1 MRILAKMRA
10 GWGAALTSAAA
21 FSAFGLSGSAF
32 ADGLPTFS
40 DPVVNTFVKTYSQ
53 FVDSYVDAAKTGDTA
68 KLAGIQ
74 AKESELQQ
82 QLAQLT
88 QPNGKVKQD
97 EGAKFQT
104 FLATYKEKILPYYKY
119 SVADVN
125 IFVTKYSQ
133 FVDSYV
139 AAAKAGDA
147 AKLADTKAKEEKE
160 FQQQAIQAAGKL
172 KKVDGKLF
180 QEDALFPEFLTTY
193 TQKIASSIALSY
205 RYIDESI
212 NTFVEKY
219 SKFADDYVTA
229 LKAAQA
235 GDTSGL
241 TTIQSRATEIQTEA
255 VPTAN
260 KVKAG
265 ESTIFQSFIAQ
276 EVAKINDASK

>member
-1 MRILAKMRA
+1 
-10 GWGAALTSAAA
+10 
-21 FSAFGLSGSAF
+21 
-32 ADGLPTFS
+32 
-40 DPVVNTFVKTYSQ
+40 
-53 FVDSYVDAAKTGDTA
+53 
-68 KLAGIQ
+68 
-74 AKESELQQ
+74 
-82 QLAQLT
+82 
-88 QPNGKVKQD
+88 VKQD
-97 EGAKFQT
+97 EGASFQI

-119 SVADVN
+119 SVAEVN
-125 IFVTKYSQ
+125 TFVTKYAQ

-147 AKLADTKAKEEKE
+147 AKLAGTKAKQEKE
-160 FQQQAIQAAGKL
+160 FQQQAVQAAGKL

-205 RYIDESI
+205 KYIDESI

-219 SKFADDYVTA
+219 SKFADDYVA
-229 LKAAQA
+229 AFKAAQS
-235 GDTSGL
+235 GDTSDL
-241 TTIQSRATEIQTEA
+241 TSIQSRATEIQAEA

>member
-1 MRILAKMRA
+1 MQTLAKMGA
-10 GWGAALTSAAA
+10 GWAAALTWVAAV
-21 FSAFGLSGSAF
+21 SAFGLPGRAL

-40 DPVVNTFVKTYSQ
+40 DPAVNTFVKTYSQ

-88 QPNGKVKQD
+88 QPNGKVKPD
-97 EGAKFQT
+97 ESAQFQT
-104 FLATYKEKILPYYKY
+104 FLATYKQKILPYYKY

-125 IFVTKYSQ
+125 TFVTKYAQ
-133 FVDSYV
+133 FVESYV
-139 AAAKAGDA
+139 AAAKTGDA
-147 AKLADTKAKEEKE
+147 AKLAATKAKEEKE
-160 FQQQAIQAAGKL
+160 FLQQAVQAAGKL

-180 QEDALFPEFLTTY
+180 QEDTLFPEFLTTY
-193 TQKIASSIALSY
+193 TQRIASSIALSY
-205 RYIDESI
+205 KYIDESI

-219 SKFADDYVTA
+219 SKFADDYVAA

-235 GDTSGL
+235 GDTSDL
-241 TTIQSRATEIQTEA
+241 TSIQSRATEIQAEA

-260 KVKAG
+260 KVKTG

>member
-160 FQQQAIQAAGKL
+160 LQQQAIQAAGKL